1 MSESGVNVTGDAAVE
16 EEVLFPFEG
25 KYYSQKD
32 KDEILSMSEIQRE
45 AILAERAQQIERR
58 TQDLHLRQLL
68 RDREKDEAKAESRM
82 KRNAA
87 NAGLDDTPRKSSRA
101 KTTKKSETLEIYNK
115 ERKERG
121 KQRQRI
127 ENDLKNRGPKT
138 NGTSDKSDNEADEDS
153 GVEWDTGASKP
164 VTAVPDDPPATQ
176 RDYERVRVGRTNFAK
191 VCFYPGFEDAITGC
205 FCRVSIGMD
214 KTTGQNMYRV
224 AQIKGNWSS
233 TCLYRNQISDN
244 Q

>member
-1 MSESGVNVTGDAAVE
+1 MSGSVGSGAMSESGIDATGDTAIE

-87 NAGLDDTPRKSSRA
+87 SAGLDDTPRKSSRP

-127 ENDLKNRGPKT
+127 ENDLKNRGLT
-138 NGTSDKSDNEADEDS
+138 RNGTSDKSDNEADEDS
-153 GVEWDTGASKP
+153 GVEWDTGAAKP

-214 KTTGQNMYRV
+214 RSTGQNMYRV
-224 AQIKGNWSS
+224 AQIKGS
-233 TCLYRNQISDN
+233 
-244 Q
+244 